1 MAEDPSRCGG
11 TLTIA
16 VNVAAAILIAAVLG
30 GCVSGSDNTSSQ
42 GEGSVTVSWTAPS
55 TRANGEPISLSDIGG
70 YELHYGRGTGRYGN
84 VVTIENNGR
93 NRYTI
98 EGLRP
103 GSYFLAMRTVD
114 TQGAS
119 SAYSAEVRVT
129 VE

>member
-1 MAEDPSRCGG
+1 MTEDPSRCSG
-11 TLTIA
+11 TLIIA
-16 VNVAAAILIAAVLG
+16 GNVAAVVLIAAVLW
-30 GCVSGSDNTSSQ
+30 GCVSGSGDTSSQ
-42 GEGSVTVSWTAPS
+42 GEGSITVSWTAPS

-103 GSYFLAMRTVD
+103 GSYFVAMRTVD

-119 SAYSAEVRVT
+119 SSYSAEVRVT

>member
-1 MAEDPSRCGG
+1 MAEDPSRCSG

-16 VNVAAAILIAAVLG
+16 GNVAAAVLIAAVAW
-30 GCVSGSDNTSSQ
+30 GCVSGSDNRPRQ
-42 GEGSVTVSWTAPS
+42 GEGSITVSWTAPS
-55 TRANGEPISLSDIGG
+55 TRANGEPISLSDIDG
-70 YELHYGRGTGRYGN
+70 YELHYGRGSGRYGN
-84 VVTIENNGR
+84 VVKIGNDGR

-103 GSYFLAMRTVD
+103 GEYFLAMRTVD
-114 TQGAS
+114 AQGAS